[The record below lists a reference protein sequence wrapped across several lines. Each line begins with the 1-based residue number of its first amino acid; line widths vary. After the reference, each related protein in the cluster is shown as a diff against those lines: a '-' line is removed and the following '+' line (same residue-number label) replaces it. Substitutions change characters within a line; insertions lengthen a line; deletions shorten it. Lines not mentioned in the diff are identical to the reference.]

1 MGCSFQEVQED
12 KLRWR
17 FLITGEVLEGM
28 VGLKSWW
35 LRVERMKEV
44 RVVMAFVV
52 EGVMGEME
60 KVEELEV
67 LMEVT
72 DILDQVVLVVR
83 EVE

>member
-1 MGCSFQEVQED
+1 M
-12 KLRWR
+12 
-17 FLITGEVLEGM
+17 
-28 VGLKSWW
+28 
-35 LRVERMKEV
+35 
-44 RVVMAFVV
+44 VMAFAV
-52 EGVMGEME
+52 EGATGQME